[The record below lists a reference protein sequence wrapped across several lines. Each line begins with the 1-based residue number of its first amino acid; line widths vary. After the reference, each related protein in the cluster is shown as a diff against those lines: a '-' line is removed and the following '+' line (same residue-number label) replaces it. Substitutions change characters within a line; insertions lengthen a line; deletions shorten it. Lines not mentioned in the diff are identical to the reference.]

1 MGLTLSLNNLPH
13 YDFMLYIFIAFSC
26 FFIAPSSRCLP
37 FMSPFSWQHLL
48 LTFPPLVAGI
58 LTRIRW
64 NLVDL
69 ITEDVEHFIQI
80 SAICIFFFRILRT
93 EFSFQFINQFIHW
106 LEVFFFPNVCF
117 VLFHQ
122 RSGAIGLQ
130 AYFWVLYSTPLIS
143 LCFSGNIMLFWL
155 LCLCSIVWYQVVW
168 WFLLAFDLVFWLSMV
183 LCVLHWF

>member
-1 MGLTLSLNNLPH
+1 MGPALSLNNLPH

-37 FMSPFSWQHLL
+37 LMSPFSWQHLL
-48 LTFPPLVAGI
+48 LSFPPLMAGI

-69 ITEDVEHFIQI
+69 ITKAVEHFIQI
-80 SAICIFFFRILRT
+80 SVICIFSL
-93 EFSFQFINQFIHW
+93 EFSEQNSLFSLLTNLFIDC
-106 LEVFFFPNVCF
+106 LEGFFFPNVCF

-130 AYFWVLYSTPLIS
+130 AYFWVIYSTPLIS
-143 LCFSGNIMLFWL
+143 VCFSGNIMLFL
-155 LCLCSIVWYQVVW
+155 LLWLCSMVWYQVVW
-168 WFLLAFDLVFWLSMV
+168 WFLIAFDLVFWLSTV
-183 LCVLHWF
+183 LCVLH